1 MSADDVWQARLS
13 TVGHELRAPLTSI
26 EGWVEILLDGALGEL
41 TPEQSRAVEVIGRN
55 AARLQAQVG
64 ELRSTG
70 ALPSGPPAPGDG
82 VVDVA
87 AVVGAAIDLV
97 RPTARLGGI
106 VLDERP
112 AGRRLTVLGDTLRL
126 EGAVVNVVGNAVK
139 YTPRGGS
146 VTVAAFEEGGLVVVE
161 VADTGIGV
169 PFDELAHLT
178 EPWFRARNATAS
190 GIGGDGLGLALV
202 RDVVEAHGGEVSLTS
217 VDGAGT
223 TVRLLLPGTGATGS
237 AGNAAPPAAV

>member
-1 MSADDVWQARLS
+1 VSTDEDWQARAA
-13 TVGHELRAPLTSI
+13 VIAHELRAPLTSI

-41 TPEQSRAVEVIGRN
+41 TPEQARAVEVIGRN
-55 AARLQAQVG
+55 ALRLRTLASD
-64 ELRSTG
+64 LRSTE
-70 ALPSGPPAPGDG
+70 PSGSALASASGRAPGRAP
-82 VVDVA
+82 VDVG
-87 AVVGAAIDLV
+87 AVVGAAVPLV
-97 RPTARLGGI
+97 RATARLGGV

-112 AGRRLTVLGDTLRL
+112 AARRLLVLGDPMRL

-146 VTVAAFEEGGLVVVE
+146 VTVRTFEEAGRVVVE

-190 GIGGDGLGLALV
+190 GIGGDGLGLSLV

-223 TVRLLLPGTGATGS
+223 TVRLTL
-237 AGNAAPPAAV
+237 PAAGAGEP

>member
-1 MSADDVWQARLS
+1 MSADEDWLVRAAV
-13 TVGHELRAPLTSI
+13 VGHELRAPLTSI
-26 EGWVEILLDGALGEL
+26 EGWVEILLDGALGDL
-41 TPEQSRAVEVIGRN
+41 TPEQARAVEVIGRN
-55 AARLQAQVG
+55 AQRLRAIVAD
-64 ELRSTG
+64 LRSTQ
-70 ALPSGPPAPGDG
+70 PSSTPAGGRAPVELG
-82 VVDVA
+82 
-87 AVVGAAIDLV
+87 AVVAVAVDLV
-97 RPTARLGGI
+97 RPTARLGGV

-112 AGRRLTVLGDTLRL
+112 PPRRQHVVGDPLRL

-146 VTVAAFEEGGLVVVE
+146 VTVRTFEDAGRVVVE

-217 VDGAGT
+217 VDGSGT
-223 TVRLLLPGTGATGS
+223 TVRLLLPAAGPGPPV
-237 AGNAAPPAAV
+237 GNADPTAAV

>member
-1 MSADDVWQARLS
+1 MLS
-13 TVGHELRAPLTSI
+13 
-26 EGWVEILLDGALGEL
+26 GEL
-41 TPEQSRAVEVIGRN
+41 TPEQARAVEVIGRN
-55 AARLQAQVG
+55 AQRLQALVA

-70 ALPSGPPAPGDG
+70 PLPPGPPAPADG

-87 AVVGAAIDLV
+87 AVVGASVDLV
-97 RPTARLGGI
+97 RPTARLGGV

-146 VTVAAFEEGGLVVVE
+146 VTVRAFEEGGLVVVE

-223 TVRLLLPGTGATGS
+223 TVRLAPSRCRGRRVRGECHA
-237 AGNAAPPAAV
+237 AAPTSDRLGHRVPVLAHLTAGPVHGIRRVS